1 MTIAE
6 FNYCVDQYSDGLYR
20 FVLKNIRDEAAA
32 KDIIQD
38 TYEKMWVKHDDIT
51 SGKAKSYL
59 FTAAYHTLIDYTRR
73 QKKKADYDEIE
84 EEVTMLSNNTY
95 TDLKENLE
103 WALQQ
108 IPEVQRSVILLRD
121 YEGYNY
127 DEIGEITGLSESQVK
142 VYIYRGRLALR
153 KLIGN
158 PQVLV

>member
-6 FNYCVDQYSDGLYR
+6 FNHCVDQYSDGLYR
-20 FVLKNIRDEAAA
+20 FILKNIKDEAAA

-38 TYEKMWVKHDDIT
+38 TYEKMWLKHDDI
-51 SGKAKSYL
+51 SHQKGKSYL

-73 QKKKADYDEIE
+73 QKKKADFDEIK
-84 EEVTMLSNNTY
+84 EVEMFTNHSPI
-95 TDLKENLE
+95 DLKENLE

-142 VYIYRGRLALR
+142 VYIYRGRLVLR